1 MDNHQP
7 VDMPE
12 GKMELSLRVL
22 GNELIGIKMI
32 VDDFKTKWLVFGVVT
47 IIAVFAAVAKFGPA
61 IVGLM

>member
-32 VDDFKTKWLVFGVVT
+32 VDDFKIKWLVFGVVT